1 MGLTYALSNEA
12 KRFYSAVKYGTATP
26 QMQKSFVT
34 HMGKAAAGSIAF
46 ASFVLMAAAGVITGA
61 GDEDRDAAA
70 FQKDVMGVRPYSIK
84 IGNTTYTYD
93 WAQPVGGLMA
103 AAADI
108 VRSWEEMD
116 GGDKFDRTAGL
127 AASAILNALAAGG
140 NSGFKQSVYTGLSE
154 LFSSDDIM
162 QGLIEVAVNLPA
174 MMTPTLLQQIAQMGD
189 PVARTSYEKGNPVGT
204 MVNQVKAKIPGL
216 RQTLAPQVDVLGREV
231 AAKTDIFNVML
242 NPANQSA
249 AQTTAAANEIWDL
262 YQKTG
267 DTGVFPAKAPYSV
280 SKGGQTYRMTSHE
293 RADYQ
298 KATGGMASEAVSE
311 LVANPYYSLLPDE
324 AKAKLLK
331 KIYAYGRDKASE
343 ALGFARSD
351 DYKKAYMAEEMGISP
366 GTYYLYNVTANR
378 DGEGIVTQ
386 EEAEETLD
394 AMDLTMEQKAYL
406 WALQDAGWS
415 SKSNPYKRRY
425 KIEGFT
431 KR

>member
-1 MGLTYALSNEA
+1 
-12 KRFYSAVKYGTATP
+12 
-26 QMQKSFVT
+26 
-34 HMGKAAAGSIAF
+34 
-46 ASFVLMAAAGVITGA
+46 
-61 GDEDRDAAA
+61 
-70 FQKDVMGVRPYSIK
+70 
-84 IGNTTYTYD
+84 
-93 WAQPVGGLMA
+93 MA
-103 AAADI
+103 AAADMMTNLKQGKDAFDGFQP
-108 VRSWEEMD
+108 RSV
-116 GGDKFDRTAGL
+116 L
-127 AASAILNALAAGG
+127 NLILGALEAGG
-140 NSGFKQSVYTGLSE
+140 GVLFKQSVYKGLSE
-154 LFSSDDIM
+154 LFQSDNIM
-162 QGLIEVAVNLPA
+162 GGLIGAALGLPV
-174 MMTPTLLQQIAQMGD
+174 MMTSSFLQQIAQMGD
-189 PVARTSYEKGNPVGT
+189 PVARTSYEAGDPWGT
-204 MVNQVKAKIPGL
+204 MINQVKAKIPGL

-242 NPANQSA
+242 NPANQSS

-267 DTGVFPAKAPYSV
+267 DKGVFPAKAPYSV
-280 SKGGQTYRMTSHE
+280 SKGGQTYRMTSRE

-298 KATGGMASEAVSE
+298 KAMGGMASEAISE

>member
-1 MGLTYALSNEA
+1 MAEPLTLYKLIILYML
-12 KRFYSAVKYGTATP
+12 KKV
-26 QMQKSFVT
+26 
-34 HMGKAAAGSIAF
+34 AF
-46 ASFVLMAAAGVITGA
+46 PLTNAQISEFVL
-61 GDEDRDAAA
+61 DQE
-70 FQKDVMGVRPYSIK
+70 Y
-84 IGNTTYTYD
+84 TTYFT
-93 WAQPVGGLMA
+93 
-103 AAADI
+103 
-108 VRSWEEMD
+108 
-116 GGDKFDRTAGL
+116 
-127 AASAILNALAAGG
+127 
-140 NSGFKQSVYTGLSE
+140 
-154 LFSSDDIM
+154 
-162 QGLIEVAVNLPA
+162 
-174 MMTPTLLQQIAQMGD
+174 LQQAI
-189 PVARTSYEKGNPVGT
+189 
-204 MVNQVKAKIPGL
+204 
-216 RQTLAPQVDVLGREV
+216 
-231 AAKTDIFNVML
+231 
-242 NPANQSA
+242 
-249 AQTTAAANEIWDL
+249 
-262 YQKTG
+262 
-267 DTGVFPAKAPYSV
+267 
-280 SKGGQTYRMTSHE
+280 
-293 RADYQ
+293 
-298 KATGGMASEAVSE
+298 SE